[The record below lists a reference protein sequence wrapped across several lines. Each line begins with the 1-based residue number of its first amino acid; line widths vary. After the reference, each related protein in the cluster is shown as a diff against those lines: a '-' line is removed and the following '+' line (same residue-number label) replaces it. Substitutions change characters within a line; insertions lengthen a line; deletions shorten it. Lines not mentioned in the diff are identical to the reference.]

1 MLIDGV
7 PSSCGFDIARS
18 VSPYERYCKHLLTCS
33 VLSKERYRK
42 HLFSCS
48 VLSNARYRKRNLF
61 CSVSSSE
68 RYRITFSLALSHP
81 VKDTVNTDGLAPPVQ
96 NEKRRLKRTSC
107 LALYFQ
113 ILLNKDRWSVSPNT
127 VQMDWCSLSQVI
139 LTGTVDLS
147 LQIPLKWTGV
157 LFLK

>member
-1 MLIDGV
+1 M
-7 PSSCGFDIARS
+7 
-18 VSPYERYCKHLLTCS
+18 
-33 VLSKERYRK
+33 
-42 HLFSCS
+42 
-48 VLSNARYRKRNLF
+48 
-61 CSVSSSE
+61 
-68 RYRITFSLALSHP
+68 
-81 VKDTVNTDGLAPPVQ
+81 KDTVNTDGLALPVQ

-113 ILLNKDRWSVSPNT
+113 ILLNKDRCSVSPNT